1 MYEQLA
7 NQYAGYELP
16 QEIKDSFTI
25 GIGER
30 MFGSRSFAKIK
41 MFIQEQKLENNMNEV
56 IDFYMSIKPQRQD
69 GEGNAEYKNRTKFQK
84 LLYKN
89 RKYLYNYAVY
99 EK

>member
-16 QEIKDSFTI
+16 KEISEAFTM

-30 MFGSRSFAKIK
+30 MFGSRSFAKMK
-41 MFIQEQKLENNMNEV
+41 MFIQEQKLGDKVNEIV
-56 IDFYMSIKPQRQD
+56 DFYLSIKPQRQD
-69 GEGNAEYKNRTKFQK
+69 GEGNADYKNRTKFQK

-89 RKYLYNYAVY
+89 KRYI
-99 EK
+99 